1 MRAHVTGLDHVVIL
15 VHDLDRARNTYA
27 RMGFTL
33 TPRGFHTL
41 GSQNHCIML
50 GSDYIELLATPK
62 LHPSMRYWGEFLA
75 RGEGLGGIALA
86 TDDAHGAHAGLVA
99 AGVPVD
105 APIEFSR
112 LVELPGGSRDA
123 SFRVVQADPAFTA
136 GARFFLCEHFTRD
149 VVWRSDCL
157 SHPVGARGIA
167 ALAVV
172 VDDPSASVANTA
184 KFFDERPI
192 PIDEGLLVR
201 TGTASIVFATRGRIG
216 RRLQGVAL
224 PLRPR
229 PFVAAL
235 FIHVEDRARR
245 AADALRRGGFSPVAL
260 KDGSYAIGADEAHG
274 VAVVFG

>member
-1 MRAHVTGLDHVVIL
+1 MRAHVAGLDHVVIL
-15 VHDLDRARNTYA
+15 VHDLDRARDTYA

-50 GSDYIELLATPK
+50 GSDYLELLALPK
-62 LHPSMRYWGEFLA
+62 THPSMQHYADFLA
-75 RGEGLGGIALA
+75 RGEGIGGIALA
-86 TDDAHGAHAGLVA
+86 TDDARGAHAGLAA
-99 AGVPVD
+99 AGVPVE

-112 LVELPGGSRDA
+112 PVELPGGVREA
-123 SFRVVQADPAFTA
+123 SFRVVQADPGFTA
-136 GARFFLCEHFTRD
+136 GARLFLCQHFARG
-149 VVWRSDCL
+149 VVWRDDCL

-172 VDDPSASVANTA
+172 ADDPSASVVNYA
-184 KFFDERPI
+184 KVFDERPI
-192 PIDEGLLVR
+192 PIDEGLLVQ
-201 TGTASIVFATRGRIG
+201 TGTAPIALATRGRIG
-216 RRLQGVAL
+216 HRLQGVAL

-235 FIHVEDRARR
+235 FIHVEDRAR

-260 KDGSYAIGADEAHG
+260 KDGSYAVGAGEAHG

>member
-1 MRAHVTGLDHVVIL
+1 MRAHVTGLDHVVLL
-15 VHDLDRARNTYA
+15 VHDLDRARDTYA
-27 RMGFTL
+27 RMGFAL
-33 TPRGFHTL
+33 TPRGYHTL

-50 GSDYIELLATPK
+50 GSDYLELLATPK

-75 RGEGLGGIALA
+75 RGEVLGGIALA
-86 TDDAHGAHAGLVA
+86 TDDARGAHAGLA
-99 AGVPVD
+99 GAGVPVD
-105 APIEFSR
+105 PPIEFSR
-112 LVELPGGSRDA
+112 PVEMPAGTRDA
-123 SFRVVQADPAFTA
+123 SFRVVQADPAYTA
-136 GARFFLCEHFTRD
+136 GARLFLCQHFTRD

-172 VDDPSASVANTA
+172 ADDPASSAVNYA
-184 KFFDERPI
+184 KVFDERPI

-201 TGTASIVFATRGRIG
+201 TGTAPIALATRGRIG

-235 FIHVEDRARR
+235 FIHVEDRAR
-245 AADALRRGGFSPVAL
+245 AADTLRRGGFSPVAL

-274 VAVVFG
+274 VAVIFG

>member
-1 MRAHVTGLDHVVIL
+1 MRAHLAGLDHVVIL
-15 VHDLDRARNTYA
+15 VHDLDRARDTYA

-33 TPRGFHTL
+33 TPRGIHTL

-50 GSDYIELLATPK
+50 GSDYLELLSLPK
-62 LHPSMRYWGEFLA
+62 THPSMQHYADFLG
-75 RGEGLGGIALA
+75 RGEGIGGIALA
-86 TDDAHGAHAGLVA
+86 TDDARGAHAGLSA
-99 AGVPVD
+99 AGVPVE

-112 LVELPGGSRDA
+112 PVELPGGIRDA
-123 SFRVVQADPAFTA
+123 SFRVVQADPAYTA
-136 GARFFLCEHFTRD
+136 GARLFLCQHFARD
-149 VVWRSDCL
+149 VVWRNDCL

-172 VDDPSASVANTA
+172 ADDPSASVANYA
-184 KFFDERPI
+184 KVFDERPI

-201 TGTASIVFATRGRIG
+201 TGSAPIVLATRGRIG

-235 FIHVEDRARR
+235 FIHVEDRAG

-260 KDGSYAIGADEAHG
+260 EDGSYAIGADEAHG